1 MFTPEPA
8 PTVAPESGHLDL
20 DIPQNLYSQLSA
32 LAEERGVPLNHLILE
47 QLSQTAAPA
56 TKPKPVRRKT
66 RNVLNSPM
74 GLLPWLG

>member
-1 MFTPEPA
+1 MSTHELSTTTA
-8 PTVAPESGHLDL
+8 PPTGRLDL

-47 QLSQTAAPA
+47 QLSQTAAPE
-56 TKPKPVRRKT
+56 TKPKMAPRKT
-66 RNVLNSPM
+66 RNVMNSPM